1 MAYIYDEFGM
11 PTGYEDE
18 EERKRK
24 EAQDPSFFSKVGSA
38 IGQGVDNFKTN
49 IANAPANFA
58 ANVAAI
64 PDDFNRMLQVESG
77 NRQVDSQGRIMTSP
91 KGALGAAQVMP
102 ATAMNPGF
110 GVPSIFDLAE
120 KQGIKVQNRDET
132 TAKQL
137 LANENLNRQFGLNYH
152 TAMKG
157 KFGDQGGAAAYNA
170 GPGAVQRNMNAN
182 AGRMNVGQLPQ
193 ETQGYLAKLGNAVS
207 SVIPSAQAGT
217 VPQAPANVGSS
228 GFQAYDRNRP
238 GNAAYA
244 GNAPAP
250 QAEPTQATS
259 PYSLATGVPQQGLG
273 TAQQRAMPQP
283 AVGMGPDTTTQAI
296 GRFQLLQDNQDAMF
310 KMAYDE
316 TQPEYLRQRAKDRGI
331 ELYNQQRELANA
343 EKKLPTLT
351 PTQVA
356 DTIKGGRGSVGDWA
370 QYLLFKHLGLNDL
383 ANEKGDQLGIGHA
396 YENATITDEKGNER
410 SVEILRSAS
419 GKTLR
424 GKFTGKDGA
433 ELTQDQLEQASAGIL
448 GKGVHI
454 SKVED
459 VINPMNGERIQEQTM
474 SNGKTRY
481 RKGGQAYTGDTS
493 SFQNANAWEKD
504 QDQKSAAANRFIT
517 ANYAAGATPQQ
528 QYAAYRQ
535 AGVHPRYI
543 ESMMGL
549 PEGTLTKQG
558 GNQPAPAKAAE
569 AEAKVP
575 VATAKQEDIFAP
587 VVQGVGESKT
597 TFEARKADTEAKR
610 KPLEKQIATP
620 FIDKSAGIQQ
630 VLNNFRNAIEAI
642 DSGEHNIGPLLGSK
656 TTDVGAPVAQ
666 ALGSLRTTKASENTK
681 LIESYMTEAGL
692 AKIKDTMGP
701 AISNFDVQTK
711 IKNMP
716 VDIRRSPEAIRKWM
730 LEQYKSVYDQAARAK
745 DITERLN
752 MIQPGSVDLGPTPA
766 ELAKPAEKKKEREN
780 NKVDRNNPLLK

>member
-1 MAYIYDEFGM
+1 MAMIYDEFGM
-11 PTGYEDE
+11 PTGYDD
-18 EERKRK
+18 EERKKR
-24 EAQDPSFFSKVGSA
+24 EAQDSSFFSKVGNA
-38 IGQGVDNFKTN
+38 IAEAPTNFKNNVATFADN
-49 IANAPANFA
+49 LKNAPTNFA
-58 ANVAAI
+58 NNVAAI
-64 PDDFNRMLQVESG
+64 PDDFARMRQVESG
-77 NRQVDSQGRIMTSP
+77 NRDFDAQGKPITSP
-91 KGALGAAQVMP
+91 KGAMFASQVMP
-102 ATAMNPGF
+102 ATAANPGY
-110 GVPSIFDLAE
+110 
-120 KQGIKVQNRDET
+120 GIRPAQSQTPEEYNRVGREYY
-132 TAKQL
+132 Q
-137 LANENLNRQFGLNYH
+137 
-152 TAMKG
+152 AMLK
-157 KFGDQGGAAAYNA
+157 KFNGDTQKAMAAYNA
-170 GPGAVQRNMNAN
+170 GPGAVDKNIQAN
-182 AGRMNVGQLPQ
+182 QGQMNVAQLPQ

-238 GNAAYA
+238 GNAQYM

-250 QAEPTQATS
+250 QAEPTAAVS
-259 PYSLATGVPQQGLG
+259 PYSLATNVPQQGLG
-273 TAQQRAMPQP
+273 TQQQRAMTQPQ
-283 AVGMGPDTTTQAI
+283 AGMGPDTTTQAI
-296 GRFQLLQDNQDAMF
+296 GRYQLLQDNQDAMF

-331 ELYNQQRELANA
+331 ELYKQQRELEDAQ
-343 EKKLPTLT
+343 KKLPTLNASQT
-351 PTQVA
+351 A
-356 DTIKGGRGSVGDWA
+356 DTLKGSRGGAGDWA

-383 ANEKGDQLGIGHA
+383 ANQKGEELGIGHA
-396 YENATITDEKGNER
+396 WENATITDEKGNER

-419 GKTLR
+419 GKTLS

-474 SNGKTRY
+474 SNGKIRY
-481 RKGGQAYTGDTS
+481 RKGGQAYSGDTS
-493 SFQNANAWEKD
+493 GFQNANAWEKD

-558 GNQPAPAKAAE
+558 GAQPAPAKAAE
-569 AEAKVP
+569 KEATIP
-575 VATAKQEDIFAP
+575 ATTAKQEDIFAP
-587 VVQGVGESKT
+587 VVQREGEPKAA
-597 TFEARKADTEAKR
+597 FEARKTATEAKV
-610 KPLEKQIATP
+610 KPLIKQVAEP
-620 FIDKSAGIQQ
+620 FINKEAGITTT
-630 VLNNFRNAIEAI
+630 LANIRKAI
-642 DSGEHNIGPLLGSK
+642 DALDSGDHNIGPAIAGSESK
-656 TTDVGAPVAQ
+656 VLPAVRDVA
-666 ALGSLRTTKASENTK
+666 GSLVGTKASENTK
-681 LIESYMTEAGL
+681 LITSFMTEAGL

-716 VDIRRSPEAIRKWM
+716 VGERSNPTAVRDYLLKE
-730 LEQYKSVYDQAARAK
+730 YKSVYDQAQRAK

-752 MIQPGSVDLGPTPA
+752 MIQPGSVDLGPAPA
-766 ELAKPAEKKKEREN
+766 ELAKRKEKERET
-780 NKVDRNNPLLK
+780 NKVDTNNPLLK

>member
-1 MAYIYDEFGM
+1 MAMIYDEFGM
-11 PTGYEDE
+11 PTGYDD
-18 EERKRK
+18 EERKK
-24 EAQDPSFFSKVGSA
+24 QDPSFFSKVGSA
-38 IGQGVDNFKTN
+38 IGQGVENFKTN
-49 IANAPANFA
+49 LANAPSNFA

-64 PDDFNRMLQVESG
+64 PDDFARMRQVESG
-77 NRQVDSQGRIMTSP
+77 NRDFDAQGKPITSP
-91 KGALGAAQVMP
+91 KGAMFASQVMP
-102 ATAMNPGF
+102 ATAANPGY
-110 GVPSIFDLAE
+110 
-120 KQGIKVQNRDET
+120 GIRPAQSQTPEEYNRVGKEYYD
-132 TAKQL
+132 
-137 LANENLNRQFGLNYH
+137 
-152 TAMKG
+152 AMLK
-157 KFGDQGGAAAYNA
+157 KFGGNVQAAQAAYNA

-182 AGRMNVGQLPQ
+182 AGQMNPAQLPQ

-217 VPQAPANVGSS
+217 VPQQPANVGSS

-238 GNAAYA
+238 GNAAYM

-273 TAQQRAMPQP
+273 TQQQRSQAQPQ
-283 AVGMGPDTTTQAI
+283 AGMGPDTTTQAI

-331 ELYNQQRELANA
+331 ELYRQQRELDEAQ
-343 EKKLPTLT
+343 KKLPTLNAN
-351 PTQVA
+351 QVA
-356 DTIKGGRGSVGDWA
+356 DTLKGGRNSVGDWA

-396 YENATITDEKGNER
+396 YENATITDENGKER

-419 GKTLR
+419 GKTLK

-459 VINPMNGERIQEQTM
+459 VINPLNGERIQEQTM
-474 SNGKTRY
+474 SNGKIRY
-481 RKGGQAYTGDTS
+481 RKGGQAYTGDTAG
-493 SFQNANAWEKD
+493 FQNANAWEKD

-528 QYAAYRQ
+528 QYTAYRQ

-558 GNQPAPAKAAE
+558 GAQPSPAKAAE
-569 AEAKVP
+569 AEATVP
-575 VATAKQEDIFAP
+575 TAQAKQQDIFAP
-587 VVQGVGESKT
+587 VVQGVGESKS
-597 TFEARKADTEAKR
+597 TFEARKAATEGKV
-610 KPLEKQIATP
+610 KPLVKQVAEP
-620 FIDKSAGIQQ
+620 FINKSAGIQT
-630 VLNNFRNAIEAI
+630 VLANFRKAIDAI
-642 DSGEHNIGPLLGSK
+642 DSGDHNIGPMIAGSESK
-656 TTDVGAPVAQ
+656 VLPAVRDVAGGLVGTT
-666 ALGSLRTTKASENTK
+666 ASENTK
-681 LIESYMTEAGL
+681 LITSYMTEAGL

-716 VDIRRSPEAIRKWM
+716 VGERSNPSAVREFLLK
-730 LEQYKSVYDQAARAK
+730 EYKSVYDQAVRAK

-752 MIQPGSVDLGPTPA
+752 MIEPGSIDLGPAPQ
-766 ELAKPAEKKKEREN
+766 ELAKRKEKEKEN
-780 NKVDRNNPLLK
+780 NRIDRNNPLLK

>member
-1 MAYIYDEFGM
+1 MAYMYDPFGM
-11 PTGYEDE
+11 NTGVEDE
-18 EERKRK
+18 EERKRR
-24 EAQDPSFFSKVGSA
+24 EQDPSFFNKVGNAVS
-38 IGQGVDNFKTN
+38 QGVSNFADNVR
-49 IANAPANFA
+49 NAPSNFA

-64 PDDFNRMLQVESG
+64 PEDFNRMLQIESG

-91 KGALGAAQVMP
+91 KGALGAAQIMP
-102 ATAMNPGF
+102 ATAMSPGF

-120 KQGIKVQNRDET
+120 KQGIKVQNRDEA
-132 TAKQL
+132 TAKSL

-152 TAMKG
+152 NAMKD
-157 KFGDQGGAAAYNA
+157 KFGSQGGAAAYNA

-182 AGRMNVGQLPQ
+182 TGQMNVAQLPR
-193 ETQGYLAKLGNAVS
+193 ETQGYLGKLGNAVTNMF
-207 SVIPSAQAGT
+207 PSAQANT
-217 VPQAPANVGSS
+217 VPQPPANVGSS

-238 GNAAYA
+238 GNATFQPPSAQ
-244 GNAPAP
+244 P
-250 QAEPTQATS
+250 QPEPTQATS

-273 TAQQRAMPQP
+273 TQQQRMMAQP
-283 AVGMGPDTTTQAI
+283 AAGMGPDTTTQAI
-296 GRFQLLQDNQDAMF
+296 GRFQLLQDNQDGMF

-331 ELYNQQRELANA
+331 ELYNQQRALAEA

-383 ANEKGDQLGIGHA
+383 ANEKGDQLGIGHG
-396 YENATITDEKGNER
+396 YENATIVDENGKER

-419 GKTLR
+419 GKTLK

-433 ELTQDQLEQASAGIL
+433 ELTQDQLEQASGGIL

-454 SKVED
+454 SKVD
-459 VINPMNGERIQEQTM
+459 NLIDPLTGDRIQQQTL
-474 SNGKTRY
+474 SNGKNRF

-493 SFQNANAWEKD
+493 QFQDANAWERD

-528 QYAAYRQ
+528 QYTAYKQ

-549 PEGTLTKQG
+549 PEGTLTKQT
-558 GNQPAPAKAAE
+558 GNQPTPAKAAE
-569 AEAKVP
+569 AEARVP
-575 VATAKQEDIFAP
+575 TAQAKQEDIFAP

-597 TFEARKADTEAKR
+597 SFDARKASTEAKV
-610 KPLEKQIATP
+610 KPLVKQVAEP
-620 FIDKSAGIQQ
+620 FINKSAGIETT
-630 VLNNFRNAIEAI
+630 LANFRKAIEAI
-642 DSGEHNIGPLLGSK
+642 DSGDHNVGPMIAGKESSVLPGVQNV
-656 TTDVGAPVAQ
+656 VGGLV
-666 ALGSLRTTKASENTK
+666 GTKASENTK

-716 VDIRRSPEAIRKWM
+716 VGVRSNPAAVREYLLK
-730 LEQYKSVYDQAARAK
+730 EYKSVYDQAVRAR

-752 MIQPGSVDLGPTPA
+752 MIQPNSVNFGPTPA
-766 ELAKPAEKKKEREN
+766 ELARPAEKKKEN
-780 NKVDRNNPLLK
+780 NRVDTNNPLLK